1 MFKRLLST
9 YRGIVFFVLLSIGI
23 SLLCIY
29 RYTTNGEYNFTY
41 PILAVNWQMPDT
53 PEIKD
58 EIPKHEAEIPESEA
72 EVIKPDAPSAKDASE
87 TPKAELLKPFEKNSN
102 GNGEMDKQHLEK
114 IKQRFAQRKK
124 ILQGNC
130 TQTLPGQLRIQNNEA
145 SYYVK
150 QYRTYFCVSAKGG
163 ATTWKT
169 HLLRMK
175 GLPGNNVHKG
185 YNEKRIRAGPAKVAD
200 RIAGKVTSV
209 ISVRHPLARLVSAYG
224 DKFGD
229 GSGRGATPRFMLM
242 VRQYFK
248 SWGKPVTF
256 RQFLSFVIHQ
266 GKGGPGR
273 INNHWRPISW
283 NCKPCTGNYDYVVKL
298 ETLDSDLAYLV
309 NLLGIKEINIKLKHN
324 AKKSK
329 AKINGYESYF
339 KSLPPDMLKDIYTIY
354 KYDFILFDYAVPQF
368 MLDAISS

>member
-1 MFKRLLST
+1 MLPILDST
-9 YRGIVFFVLLSIGI
+9 YYGRVFLVLIVLVSLEICMRTFVTNGI
-23 SLLCIY
+23 SQAFNFALQEQQSRNNLNSEAGGDEFLNVTSSVTPDRRSWSGVTSAPAKNISVKTSFEEVKRRLDQRNQILRGNCSLIKELKTRVLRAIDILRNYYIEEYNLFLCI
-29 RYTTNGEYNFTY
+29 
-41 PILAVNWQMPDT
+41 
-53 PEIKD
+53 
-58 EIPKHEAEIPESEA
+58 
-72 EVIKPDAPSAKDASE
+72 
-87 TPKAELLKPFEKNSN
+87 
-102 GNGEMDKQHLEK
+102 
-114 IKQRFAQRKK
+114 
-124 ILQGNC
+124 
-130 TQTLPGQLRIQNNEA
+130 
-145 SYYVK
+145 
-150 QYRTYFCVSAKGG
+150 SAKGG

-283 NCKPCTGNYDYVVKL
+283 N
-298 ETLDSDLAYLV
+298 
-309 NLLGIKEINIKLKHN
+309 
-324 AKKSK
+324 
-329 AKINGYESYF
+329 F
-339 KSLPPDMLKDIYTIY
+339 
-354 KYDFILFDYAVPQF
+354 PQF